1 MNKFRNWLYRVMY
14 GRYGSDELSR
24 FTLITA
30 LILTFVSIFFR
41 SNQYVYLTIYT
52 LSMVLLIWTIYRTF
66 SRDIAKR
73 SQENYKFVSKKNYIK
88 QRWQDRK
95 TYKYFNCPKCK
106 THLRVP
112 KGVGVVTI
120 TCKKCGTQFDRKA

>member
-30 LILTFVSIFFR
+30 LVLTFISIFFR
-41 SNQYVYLTIYT
+41 SNQYVYLAIYT
-52 LSMVLLIWTIYRTF
+52 LSMVLLIWTIFRTF
-66 SRDIAKR
+66 SRNIAKR
-73 SQENYKFVSKKNYIK
+73 SQENYKFVSKKNYFK

-95 TYKYFNCPKCK
+95 TYKYFNCPKCN